1 MAFHNGLWG
10 YGVHS
15 PGQHP
20 DFLGSP
26 LSIEGE
32 GVGRHMPRD
41 TGKYRILEIYQ
52 VNVLHITEIVILHG
66 NTGNYRRL

>member
-1 MAFHNGLWG
+1 MAFHNGLCG

-20 DFLGSP
+20 DFVGCP

-32 GVGRHMPRD
+32 GGGRHMPKD
-41 TGKYRILEIYQ
+41 TGKYRILEIHQ
-52 VNVLHITEIVILHG
+52 VNVIHITEIVILNG
-66 NTGNYRRL
+66 NTRNYRRL

>member
-1 MAFHNGLWG
+1 MAFHNGLCG

-20 DFLGSP
+20 DFVGCP

-32 GVGRHMPRD
+32 GGGRLMPRD
-41 TGKYRILEIYQ
+41 TGKYRILEIY
-52 VNVLHITEIVILHG
+52 
-66 NTGNYRRL
+66 